1 VPCGKMQLPSA
12 AERIAALAEFIRSF
26 AAATEL
32 LLVGSSREAV
42 DDLVQG
48 LAHTSGATFGLHRFS
63 FTRLAARLAS
73 RRLGG
78 GGSHAQLRSR
88 CGSIGSAGRLR
99 SGGAKQA
106 TETTPPEGNLDDEVV
121 FFPSSQSP
129 VPIEIS
135 VTAANG
141 GSLVLNLEQICI

>member
-1 VPCGKMQLPSA
+1 MPCGKMQLPSA

-48 LAHTSGATFGLHRFS
+48 LAHTSGATFS
-63 FTRLAARLAS
+63 FTRLAARQAS

-88 CGSIGSAGRLR
+88 CGTSYGDHSAGRK
-99 SGGAKQA
+99 A
-106 TETTPPEGNLDDEVV
+106 
-121 FFPSSQSP
+121 
-129 VPIEIS
+129 
-135 VTAANG
+135 
-141 GSLVLNLEQICI
+141 

>member
-1 VPCGKMQLPSA
+1 MQLPA
-12 AERIAALAEFIRSF
+12 AAGRIAAQAEFIRSF

-42 DDLVQG
+42 DDLVRG

-73 RRLGG
+73 RRP
-78 GGSHAQLRSR
+78 A
-88 CGSIGSAGRLR
+88 AGV
-99 SGGAKQA
+99 
-106 TETTPPEGNLDDEVV
+106 TPSSTVAVKALAAPAAYEAAVRNKPRRTPEGKLDDEFV

-135 VTAANG
+135 VTATNV
-141 GSLVLNLEQICI
+141 GSLVLNPEQICM

>member
-88 CGSIGSAGRLR
+88 CGLAARAAYEAAVRNKLRRQLRRKETLTMKSSSSRLAR
-99 SGGAKQA
+99 V
-106 TETTPPEGNLDDEVV
+106 P
-121 FFPSSQSP
+121 FP
-129 VPIEIS
+129 
-135 VTAANG
+135 
-141 GSLVLNLEQICI
+141 LK